1 MDDSDRQ
8 STGQPR
14 AMRPLD
20 PAEAMGLLGSVGL
33 GRVVFTRDA
42 LPAIRPVNHLV
53 EDGDIIIRTHDGA
66 ALTTATGADQGGVV
80 VAYEADQI
88 DPDTHTGWSVIVTGY
103 AHRVTDP
110 AENERYRT
118 LLRPWVDRA
127 TDCAVRIHPELITG
141 FQLTGTP
148 PFPTA

>member
-1 MDDSDRQ
+1 MEDRGRH
-8 STGQPR
+8 GQPR

-53 EDGDIIIRTHDGA
+53 EEGDVIIRTHESA
-66 ALTTATGADQGGVV
+66 ALATATQQALDGVV

-103 AHRVTDP
+103 AHLVTDP

-118 LLRPWVDRA
+118 LLRPWVDR
-127 TDCAVRIHPELITG
+127 TMDCTVRIHPELITG
-141 FQLTGTP
+141 FRLPGTEP
-148 PFPTA
+148 SPA